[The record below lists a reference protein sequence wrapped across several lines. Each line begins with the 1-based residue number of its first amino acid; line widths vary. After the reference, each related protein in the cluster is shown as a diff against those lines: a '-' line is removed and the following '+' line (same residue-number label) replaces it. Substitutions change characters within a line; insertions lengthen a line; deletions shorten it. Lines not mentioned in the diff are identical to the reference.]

1 MTDGIQLAAVPKI
14 DFVKN
19 MHQEDQVLSYNFP
32 DYVLVRTHN
41 NVLIIDLKVKAA
53 LEIAEV
59 QFADKQAEK
68 RRWYESMV
76 AV

>member
-1 MTDGIQLAAVPKI
+1 
-14 DFVKN
+14 
-19 MHQEDQVLSYNFP
+19 
-32 DYVLVRTHN
+32 VRTHN
-41 NVLIIDLKVKAA
+41 NVLIIDVKVKVA

-76 AV
+76 AVQDRSNTEIKYLVTEK